1 MHDANAIPT
10 PFDRFRTEIRQ
21 EWIDYNGHM
30 NVAYYVLVFDRATD
44 VFFDYLG
51 IGLEYLKR
59 TNNSTFSL
67 ESHVTYQG
75 EVRLGDPVRITS
87 QLLGVDAKRLHFLQ
101 RMYHAEKGYLA
112 STLESVSLHVSLE
125 SRRAV
130 SFPPDRQ
137 SFLERVAAA
146 HGTLGVP
153 EEAGRRVSMD
163 RKAAQR

>member
-1 MHDANAIPT
+1 MHDIDAIPT
-10 PFDRFRTEIRQ
+10 PFDRFRSEIRQ

-51 IGLEYLKR
+51 IGAEYLRR
-59 TNNSTFSL
+59 TNNSTFTL

-75 EVRLGDPVRITS
+75 EVRLGDPVRVTS
-87 QLLGVDAKRLHFLQ
+87 QLLGVDNKRLHFLQ

-112 STLESVSLHVSLE
+112 STLESVSLHVDLA
-125 SRRAV
+125 SRRAAP
-130 SFPPDRQ
+130 FPPDRQ

-146 HGTLGVP
+146 HRTLGVP